1 MRRRGTKRNLGVPDT
16 TTKNQ
21 QNKRGRTGGGLG
33 RPSTCLC
40 SIPIGSRRYGRR
52 KLLRHRTSGRGSSS
66 QQPSICDLQV
76 TGEDLEGGGTSSE
89 DGEKK
94 RLGGMVAGNSGAN
107 GEREREGRREESRT
121 ERGSGGGDG
130 MLVDGKG

>member
-1 MRRRGTKRNLGVPDT
+1 MIWELGVVRRLKYIVIKTSPRRRGAKRNLGVPDAM
-16 TTKNQ
+16 TKNQ
-21 QNKRGRTGGGLG
+21 LNKRGGEAEERGRTGGGLG

-89 DGEKK
+89 DGERK
-94 RLGGMVAGNSGAN
+94 R
-107 GEREREGRREESRT
+107 
-121 ERGSGGGDG
+121 
-130 MLVDGKG
+130 